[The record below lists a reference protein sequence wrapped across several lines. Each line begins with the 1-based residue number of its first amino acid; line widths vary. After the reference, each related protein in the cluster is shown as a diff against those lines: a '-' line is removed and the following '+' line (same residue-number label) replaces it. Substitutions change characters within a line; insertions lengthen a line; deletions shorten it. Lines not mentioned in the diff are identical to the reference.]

1 VRALKNDATPEQKGT
16 TLNKLI
22 QEKLGVLHVRDL
34 LPSQMRAISAEQLDK
49 LAFLLNNVK
58 TDVKD
63 LDDIRSRVITLLEN
77 DEVDEK
83 ETFKSV
89 LLLIEEAFEQFYW
102 SQEWNEIQKILV
114 RFREKIQHQSTK
126 APISKEAELE
136 RDAFQDSV
144 DRLKV
149 ALTWTYCR
157 KSYQEKLD
165 ICSELKKR
173 FQNTGR
179 KDLVKIALKKQF
191 SMEKI
196 VSFCKYPV

>member
-1 VRALKNDATPEQKGT
+1 
-16 TLNKLI
+16 
-22 QEKLGVLHVRDL
+22 
-34 LPSQMRAISAEQLDK
+34 M
-49 LAFLLNNVK
+49 
-58 TDVKD
+58 
-63 LDDIRSRVITLLEN
+63 
-77 DEVDEK
+77 
-83 ETFKSV
+83 
-89 LLLIEEAFEQFYW
+89 
-102 SQEWNEIQKILV
+102 LV
-114 RFREKIQHQSTK
+114 RFREKIQRQSTDA
-126 APISKEAELE
+126 APISKEAAME

-179 KDLVKIALKKQF
+179 KDLVKIALKKQREF